1 MKIHNCQ
8 RNWAKLPKNISE
20 WGWFLYDITSFLIQ
34 IILIRS
40 KRSNKNHNDSHN
52 YEKEQMKSKSLEG
65 KVEELEGIIDLM
77 KEIVFNDTNDGSK

>member
-1 MKIHNCQ
+1 MN
-8 RNWAKLPKNISE
+8 
-20 WGWFLYDITSFLIQ
+20 
-34 IILIRS
+34 
-40 KRSNKNHNDSHN
+40 SNN